1 MKCILLILLI
11 IMLATVTIANEG
23 EIETY
28 KPREIM
34 DLSIHL
40 TNTTGEVTG
49 AVCQVE
55 IRNETYGVIFNT
67 TLNEINGGWYNG
79 TYNQSR
85 IGKYFCRQNCTKGNL
100 FTADTCDFII
110 EGDAQMP
117 IAVILTV
124 IFVII
129 FYFFIMIKL
138 FTGRDFTEHGLITLL
153 FLMIAF
159 WILLLP
165 LNMAIQ
171 YNDDGGGP
179 TAVTNYLNLLYKI
192 MVYLNWFITIYFILW
207 LVVQIL
213 KKVGNTKNKLRFDE
227 QND

>member
-1 MKCILLILLI
+1 MKWQLIILLVMFLPIV
-11 IMLATVTIANEG
+11 MADKG

-28 KPREIM
+28 KPREIL

-40 TNTTGEVTG
+40 TNISGVVSG
-49 AVCQVE
+49 AVCKAE
-55 IRNETYGVIFNT
+55 IRNQSYDSIAII
-67 TLNEINGGWYNG
+67 TLNEISGGWYNG
-79 TYNQSR
+79 TYNTSR
-85 IGKYFCRQNCTKGNL
+85 IGKYFCTQNCTQGS
-100 FTADTCDFII
+100 FFIAETCDFVI
-110 EGDAQMP
+110 EGDEKMP

-138 FTGRDFTEHGLITLL
+138 FTARDFSEHGLITLL

-165 LNMAIQ
+165 LNMAVQ
-171 YNDDGGGP
+171 YNDDSGGP
-179 TAVTNYLNLLYKI
+179 VAVTGQLNLLFTI

-207 LVVQIL
+207 LIVQIL
-213 KKVGNTKNKLRFDE
+213 KKIGNTKNKLRFE
-227 QND
+227 NE